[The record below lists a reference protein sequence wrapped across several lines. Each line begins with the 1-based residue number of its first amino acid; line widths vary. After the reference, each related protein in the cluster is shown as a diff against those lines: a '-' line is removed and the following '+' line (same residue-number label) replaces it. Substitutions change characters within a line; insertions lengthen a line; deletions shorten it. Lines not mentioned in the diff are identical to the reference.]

1 MPLLKSYSMFHQH
14 PSCIPKVKLIKRL
27 DYTKIKVLP
36 MLKDIKK
43 VNHVPFSSICTPNSF
58 SISIK
63 FNGLCAQVTCYLE
76 LQ

>member
-1 MPLLKSYSMFHQH
+1 
-14 PSCIPKVKLIKRL
+14 
-27 DYTKIKVLP
+27 

-43 VNHVPFSSICTPNSF
+43 VDHVPFTSICTQPNSF

-76 LQ
+76 L